1 MAAAQTVKT
10 RSRIS
15 RETDPAEKEIE
26 IQLDRGKERDIQVN
40 PEKEI
45 GSAVGIREEKREILL
60 DPGRE
65 RKDQLPFLFHFQNQF
80 LSS

>member
-1 MAAAQTVKT
+1 MRAAIAAAQTVKT

-40 PEKEI
+40 PEKER
-45 GSAVGIREEKREILL
+45 GSAVCIREEKGEMQL

-65 RKDQLPFLFHFQNQF
+65 RKDQLPFLFHF
-80 LSS
+80 